1 MVSRAWRRQRK
12 PLHESDFFQ
21 DWGLGYTYQQ
31 AFFSEEGTGPTVT
44 IQIG

>member
-1 MVSRAWRRQRK
+1 MRVTFSK
-12 PLHESDFFQ
+12 IG
-21 DWGLGYTYQQ
+21 GLGYTYQQ